1 VKSGAVLADSTR
13 PQPVHE
19 NAITIAARGWFV
31 DSLDSDALNGGS
43 HGCALLLY
51 FCVRFGILSE
61 LVFEGPM
68 KAFRLSAFAPLL
80 RKYRALVLAGILLML
95 VTGCD
100 VQRRKSD
107 AELGLNPQQAA
118 GRRLYDQYCDRCHE
132 PYSSRDKKGRSLQ
145 GVFKKKFL
153 SESGMP
159 ANDERVGEMIVTGR
173 NMMPAFGQTM
183 SQPQV
188 QDLLAYLHTL

>member
-1 VKSGAVLADSTR
+1 MKVSGS
-13 PQPVHE
+13 
-19 NAITIAARGWFV
+19 
-31 DSLDSDALNGGS
+31 
-43 HGCALLLY
+43 
-51 FCVRFGILSE
+51 
-61 LVFEGPM
+61 
-68 KAFRLSAFAPLL
+68 SAFGSQL
-80 RKYRALVLAGILLML
+80 RNCSAVILAAVVLLMAM
-95 VTGCD
+95 GCD

-107 AELGLNPQQAA
+107 AELGLNVQQAA

>member
-1 VKSGAVLADSTR
+1 MESS
-13 PQPVHE
+13 
-19 NAITIAARGWFV
+19 
-31 DSLDSDALNGGS
+31 
-43 HGCALLLY
+43 
-51 FCVRFGILSE
+51 
-61 LVFEGPM
+61 
-68 KAFRLSAFAPLL
+68 LSATGGRSAP
-80 RKYRALVLAGILLML
+80 AAWLVLAVVAIVLILCS
-95 VTGCD
+95 GCD

-107 AELGLNPQQAA
+107 SELGLNPQQAA
-118 GRRLYDQYCDRCHE
+118 GRRIYDQYCDRCHE

-173 NMMPAFGQTM
+173 NMMPAFGQAL
-183 SQPQV
+183 SQAQV